1 MTTPARSLGSP
12 FPLLP
17 LRNGVLFPGTVITL
31 PVGRERS
38 VALVRAL
45 SKGDVLGVAT
55 QKDSTVEVPGAADL
69 VPVGTVARVV
79 DIARLPNGDFRVAL
93 EATGR
98 FTLGAVVRSDPY
110 WLAEGE
116 VALETGGDSPDARL
130 FARSLAEHVRELAK
144 GSGVLAQVGEAEDDP
159 GLFADRVAAAL
170 GLSADKEIAVLGAL
184 DVVERLR
191 LVAGLV
197 VEARGMSDVKRKID
211 QDVRREIGKDQREAI
226 LREQLRAIKKELGED
241 RAEDDLSTLRERLDK
256 AGLSPEART
265 VADRELK
272 RLESLAPQQAEH
284 GVVRTYLETIA
295 DLPWSARA
303 EAKDDLDGVAKKLD
317 EDHTGLDDVKKRI
330 LEHMAVLKLKGNV
343 RGSILCLAGPPGV
356 GKTSLGQSIAD
367 ATGRPFVRIALGGV
381 RDEAEIR
388 GHRRTYV
395 GALPGRILN
404 GLKKAKVKNPVLLLD
419 EIDKLGVGWQGSP
432 EAALLEVLD
441 PEQNRTF
448 TDHYLE
454 LPFDLSE
461 VIFLCTANDLSTLS
475 APLRDRLEVIELTG
489 YTPDEEDR
497 RSRGSTSSPSS
508 SRSTPSTRGR
518 SPSATRRSRP
528 SSASTPGRPGCGSSS
543 ARSRKYP
550 ASLALEVARSPDAKP
565 VLHVKEEDLARYL
578 GKARFFDEV
587 AERTSVPGVATGLA
601 WTPVGGDI
609 LFIETSRMRGKGR
622 LEITGQLGDVMKESA
637 KAALSYVKSHAE
649 ELGVDISRLEEED
662 LHIHVPAGG
671 VPKDGPSAGV
681 TMFTAL
687 TSLLSQRRVRA
698 DTAMTGECTL
708 RGRVLPVGGIKS
720 KVLAAHRA
728 GIKRVILPHKN
739 ARDLDEVPKEA
750 REAMEFIFA
759 DDMSEVIAAALEE
772 LPVVPGVG
780 RPRRREPR
788 LDLMPKP
795 QTLTPQPPLPE
806 GRGGSEEE
814 SRLAPPSP
822 ARGGGPGG
830 VRSAR
835 ELYPAASRS
844 STHTTRPLARCRIR
858 DGTSSSGPGA
868 RAAAT
873 TALFASP
880 RASTT
885 RSLASSSTGAVSV
898 TRASSFFAGC
908 SAMCATRRS
917 SMRTAPMPGKREAVC
932 PSSPTPSVMASNET
946 AEATPKLRRRSAS

>member
-1 MTTPARSLGSP
+1 MSTSPTRLPRSP

-17 LRNGVLFPGTVITL
+17 LRNGVLFPGTIITL

-38 VALVRAL
+38 VALVRQL

-55 QKDSTVEVPGAADL
+55 QKDAAVEVPETADL
-69 VPVGTVARVV
+69 HPIGTVARVA
-79 DIARLPNGDFRVAL
+79 DLARLPNGDYRIAL
-93 EATGR
+93 EALGR
-98 FTLGAVVRSDPY
+98 FSVQNVVRSDPF

-116 VALETGGDSPDARL
+116 PAVETRGDSDDARL
-130 FARSLAEHVRELAK
+130 FAVALAEHVSELAK
-144 GSGVLAQVGEAEDDP
+144 GSGALAQVGDAEADP
-159 GLFADRVAAAL
+159 GVFADRVAASL
-170 GLSADKEIAVLGAL
+170 GLPADKEIAVLSAL
-184 DVVERLR
+184 DVVDRLR

-197 VEARGMSDVKRKID
+197 VEARSMSEVKRKID
-211 QDVRREIGKDQREAI
+211 QDVRRELGKDQREAI

-241 RAEDDLSTLRERLDK
+241 RTEDDLSTLRERLDK

-272 RLESLAPQQAEH
+272 RLESLSPQQAEH
-284 GVVRTYLETIA
+284 NVVRTYLEQIA
-295 DLPWSARA
+295 ELPWSARA
-303 EAKDDLDGVAKKLD
+303 ETKEDIDAVAAKLD
-317 EDHTGLDDVKKRI
+317 ADHFGLDDVKKRI
-330 LEHMAVLKLKGNV
+330 VEHMAVLKLKGNV
-343 RGSILCLAGPPGV
+343 HGSILCLAGPPGV

-404 GLKKAKVKNPVLLLD
+404 GMKKAKVKNPVLLLD

-441 PEQNRTF
+441 PEQNRNF
-448 TDHYLE
+448 QDHYLE

-461 VIFLCTANDLSTLS
+461 VLFLCTANDLSTLS
-475 APLRDRLEVIELTG
+475 PPLRDRLEVLELGG
-489 YTPDEEDR
+489 YTPDEKAHIARKHLIPKQLREHAIHEGTLTIGDEALKAIVR
-497 RSRGSTSSPSS
+497 DY
-508 SRSTPSTRGR
+508 TREAGVR
-518 SPSATRRSRP
+518 QLEREIKKLCRA
-528 SSASTPGRPGCGSSS
+528 
-543 ARSRKYP
+543 
-550 ASLALEVARSPDAKP
+550 LALEVARATDEKP
-565 VLHVKEEDLARYL
+565 KLHVTVADLAKYL

-637 KAALSYVKSHAE
+637 KAALSYVKSHAD
-649 ELGVDISRLEEED
+649 ELHVDTSHLEEED

-687 TSLLSQRRVRA
+687 TSLLSGRRVRA

-728 GIKRVILPHKN
+728 GITRVILPQKN

-750 REAMEFIFA
+750 RDAMEFIFA
-759 DDMSEVIAAALEE
+759 NDMSEVIAAALEDM
-772 LPVVPGVG
+772 PVSPGVAKG
-780 RPRRREPR
+780 
-788 LDLMPKP
+788 DA
-795 QTLTPQPPLPE
+795 
-806 GRGGSEEE
+806 G
-814 SRLAPPSP
+814 
-822 ARGGGPGG
+822 
-830 VRSAR
+830 
-835 ELYPAASRS
+835 
-844 STHTTRPLARCRIR
+844 I
-858 DGTSSSGPGA
+858 
-868 RAAAT
+868 RAAI
-873 TALFASP
+873 
-880 RASTT
+880 
-885 RSLASSSTGAVSV
+885 
-898 TRASSFFAGC
+898 
-908 SAMCATRRS
+908 
-917 SMRTAPMPGKREAVC
+917 
-932 PSSPTPSVMASNET
+932 
-946 AEATPKLRRRSAS
+946 